1 MTLGWRGINE
11 VKMTKTFCD
20 ICKQEIPKNQNRY
33 DYKIPIY
40 APTSIYAYQDMP
52 YFTEMKTQD
61 LNVEICDKCRELIG
75 RAIKELIKEEN

>member
-1 MTLGWRGINE
+1 
-11 VKMTKTFCD
+11 MTKTFCD
-20 ICKQEIPKNQNRY
+20 ICKREIPKNQNRY

-40 APTSIYAYQDMP
+40 APADMYTCQGVL

-75 RAIKELIKEEN
+75 RAIKELVKEED

>member
-1 MTLGWRGINE
+1 
-11 VKMTKTFCD
+11 MTKTFCD
-20 ICKQEIPKNQNRY
+20 ICKQEIPKNQDRY
-33 DYKIPIY
+33 NYKIPIY
-40 APTSIYAYQDMP
+40 APISIYTNQGVP